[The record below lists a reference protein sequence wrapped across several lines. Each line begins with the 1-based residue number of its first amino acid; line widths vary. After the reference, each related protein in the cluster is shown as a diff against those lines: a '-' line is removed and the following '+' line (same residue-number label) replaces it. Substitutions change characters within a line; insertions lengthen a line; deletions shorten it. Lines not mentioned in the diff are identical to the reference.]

1 MKAWHKSIKEIAG
14 PLVVV
19 GNAEGVGY
27 EEMVEVKDGKGQIR
41 KGRVLEVEGSTAVV
55 QLFTGTEGL
64 DVSNTQVSFLGET
77 LKAGLST
84 DMLGRVF
91 TGIGTP
97 KDNGPEILPEKY
109 ADING
114 APINP
119 GQRIFPEEFIQ
130 TGISTI
136 DGQNPLIRGQ
146 KLPIFTGSG
155 LPHSELAAQIAAQSK
170 VIRIENGEKI
180 IEDKDSFA
188 VVFAAMGVTFEEA
201 QYFIDEFE
209 KTGAI
214 ERTALF
220 VNTAD
225 DPIVERITLPRYAL
239 TLAEYLAFEKDMNVL
254 VILTDMTNYA
264 DALREVSA
272 SRKEVPGRRGYPG
285 YLYTDLST
293 LYERAGKV
301 QGSKGSLTQVPILT
315 MPDDDKLHPIPDLTG
330 YITEGQIMVNRD
342 LHNRGIYP
350 PIQVIG
356 SLSRLKPDK
365 KQLREDISAVAD
377 QMAAA
382 YARGLEVKELALIL
396 GDSALSDTDKAF
408 MKFSDEFEKRYVT
421 QGRNENRTLLDTL
434 DLAYSLM
441 DMLPRRE
448 LKKIKP
454 DFLDKYTPGAK

>member
-1 MKAWHKSIKEIAG
+1 MKAWHKSIQEIAG
-14 PLVVV
+14 PLLIV

-27 EEMVEVKDGKGQIR
+27 EEMVEVKDSQGHIR
-41 KGRVLEVEGSTAVV
+41 KGRVLQVEGSTAVI
-55 QLFTGTEGL
+55 QLFTGAEGL
-64 DVSNTQVSFLGET
+64 DVANTQVSFLGET
-77 LKAGLST
+77 LKAGLSPT
-84 DMLGRVF
+84 MLGRVF
-91 TGIGTP
+91 TGLGTP
-97 KDNGPEILPEKY
+97 KDNGPEIVAEKY

-114 APINP
+114 SPINP
-119 GQRIFPEEFIQ
+119 GQRIFPTEFIQ

-146 KLPIFTGSG
+146 KLPIFSGSG

-170 VIRIENGEKI
+170 VVRIENGEKI
-180 IEDKDSFA
+180 IEDNESFA

-293 LYERAGKV
+293 LYERAGKI
-301 QGSKGSLTQVPILT
+301 QGSEGSLTQVPILT

-330 YITEGQIMVNRD
+330 YITEGQIMVNRE

-356 SLSRLKPDK
+356 SLSRLKPDRK
-365 KQLREDISAVAD
+365 SLRDDISAVAD

-408 MKFSDEFEKRYVT
+408 ISFADEFEKRYVT

-434 DLAYSLM
+434 DIAYELM
-441 DMLPRRE
+441 AMLPRRE

-454 DFLDKYTPGAK
+454 EFLDQYTPGEK